1 MTNPNWQEPID
12 RLKAR
17 VVKLQKKTDDI
28 DNIIPEIEKDLEVIE
43 KGLNASKEM
52 IEAEAEHNPKIQ
64 TSLEELDKEVGKL
77 ETKIA
82 TLQTNQENLKKR
94 TVGIAGISL
103 SIGAIGGIAIWAGL
117 NSFKNWIDTR
127 TPVNGT
133 DT

>member
-1 MTNPNWQEPID
+1 MTNPNWQEPVD

-17 VVKLQKKTDDI
+17 VVELQKQTGDI

-43 KGLNASKEM
+43 RGLNASKEM
-52 IEAEAEHNPKIQ
+52 IEAEAEHNPKVQ
-64 TSLEELDKEVGKL
+64 TSIEELDKEITKL

-94 TVGIAGISL
+94 TGGIAGISL
-103 SIGAIGGIAIWAGL
+103 AIGAIGGIAIWASL
-117 NSFKNWIDTR
+117 NSFKDWIGNR